1 MNFIFPF
8 LTEKIF
14 FSSLNSIENIT
25 GQETN
30 RSLKIDDSDT
40 SAPKLKA
47 SRNATGARNRFYFCT
62 AGLLT
67 EL

>member
-8 LTEKIF
+8 LSKEIF
-14 FSSLNSIENIT
+14 FFSLNSIENIT
-25 GQETN
+25 RQETN
-30 RSLKIDDSDT
+30 RSFKIDDSDT

-62 AGLLT
+62 TGLLA